1 MTRTSPP
8 RARSTRRR
16 RRLVAKSIT
25 YTSTQRPHDRPREL
39 TVNIT
44 PGEVMDTGYA
54 AAIVAVRTGM
64 PLAEVSILT
73 IAATGER
80 P

>member
-16 RRLVAKSIT
+16 RRFVAKTIT

-39 TVNIT
+39 TVSMT

-54 AAIVAVRTGM
+54 AAMVAVRTGM

>member
-16 RRLVAKSIT
+16 LVAKSIT
-25 YTSTQRPHDRPREL
+25 YTSTQCPHDRPREL
-39 TVNIT
+39 TVSIT
-44 PGEVMDTGYA
+44 PGEVMDTGYTA
-54 AAIVAVRTGM
+54 AMVAVRTGM
-64 PLAEVSILT
+64 PPAEVSILT